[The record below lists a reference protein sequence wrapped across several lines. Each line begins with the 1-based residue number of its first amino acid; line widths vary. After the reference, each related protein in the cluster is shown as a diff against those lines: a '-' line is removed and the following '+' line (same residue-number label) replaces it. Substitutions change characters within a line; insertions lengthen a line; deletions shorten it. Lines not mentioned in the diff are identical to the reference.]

1 MRLHL
6 CVYMERDSLI
16 WKHFAFGI
24 AIFFFFVVVL
34 LACSAVVVTSVSIF
48 IHVPF

>member
-1 MRLHL
+1 MRLHV

-16 WKHFAFGI
+16 WKHFAFGV
-24 AIFFFFVVVL
+24 AIFFFVVFL